1 MTLPITYTDHSLAV
15 YMQALLGPIADIAGI
30 VVGESDPGDFSTH
43 IDQIKLELDA
53 AELSV
58 ITDLKSLRA
67 FGSYF
72 AWMLAVERLSPLY
85 SLKFEGTAL
94 ERQQIYEHARQRFAL
109 AEYRLLRHD
118 SAYTVDRQRA
128 TEEE

>member
-1 MTLPITYTDHSLAV
+1 MTLPMTYTDHSLAV

-30 VVGESDPGDFSTH
+30 VVGESDPGDFTAH
-43 IDQIKLELDA
+43 IDQIKLELGTAD
-53 AELSV
+53 LSGV
-58 ITDLKSLRA
+58 TDLKSVRA

-72 AWMLAVERLSPLY
+72 AWILAVERLAPLY

-118 SAYTVDRQRA
+118 SAYSVDRQRA
-128 TEEE
+128 AEEE